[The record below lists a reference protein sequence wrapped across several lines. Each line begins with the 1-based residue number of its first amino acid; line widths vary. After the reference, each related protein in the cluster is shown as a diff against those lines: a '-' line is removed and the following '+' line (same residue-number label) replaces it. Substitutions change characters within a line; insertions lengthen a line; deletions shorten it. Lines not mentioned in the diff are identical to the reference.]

1 MRGAAAWII
10 AGWVGAA
17 MAQGRM
23 EVEAAD
29 AGGRADSSA
38 GPVGAWPA
46 PVPVRLKPAGR
57 DDLLIMTLG
66 KIQTPLA
73 EGVYDPVADRVTRRD
88 GSTIESYYRRE
99 LGVRYFTPLDKSV
112 FPTPPAGW
120 CSWYYYYQE
129 ITPEEVLLNAGWM
142 ARHLASHGA
151 RYVQID
157 DGWQGVGRGLGE
169 NRDWSTIDAR
179 FRGLGMAGLAA
190 EIRKFGLEAGIWIAP
205 HGQSNA
211 EFVAAR
217 RDAFLW
223 KPDGTSASD
232 TWEGRFLVDPSAPR
246 AAGYLAELFRELHGW
261 GYTYFKIDGQPIV
274 LDEFASKREFFRG
287 TRPPPPDEGAPPDAA
302 PAASD
307 EVADAQRDYRGT
319 LRSIRDA
326 IGQRS
331 YLLGCW
337 GIPLAGVG
345 IMNGSRTAGDI
356 VPGFDGFLV
365 AFDAVQNFNYLHN
378 VAWYC
383 DPDVVMVRPP
393 LSDGAAR
400 AWATIQGLTGQALL
414 TSDRLPDLP
423 ASRVALL
430 KAIYP
435 PVDIRP
441 LDLHAPEPARK
452 STWILKVAQELPS
465 GARREYDVV
474 GLFNLDREHTKTI
487 HLPWVRLGR
496 DGPVLHH
503 VFDYWSGVYLG
514 CWEQGLFV
522 EVPPGDVRV
531 LTIMPAEARPQL
543 LSTSRHI
550 TQGWIDVLDVVSDEV
565 DGTPRL
571 RGRSRLIAH
580 EPYVLTFALPR
591 AAPTWTLRDAR
602 ARGLSGGDVRVE
614 CRAHQGAATV
624 ALRSAGSQEV
634 EWELRFAPATPYVYP
649 VQPPAGL
656 AVQPSG
662 LFDAEA
668 RWSSEYHS
676 SAAHRVEIDGAPA
689 GVSFHRRAVLR
700 ELAPGQR
707 VMVGVRS
714 VWYDGSVSEK
724 VIEREFVVAPPASVH
739 LSEIEPEVVRQGW
752 GSLKRDR
759 SVDGNPLTVAGETAA
774 RGLGTHADATIA
786 YRIRGAFERFETRV
800 GIDDEI
806 LADAKPEVLF
816 EVHGDGRKLWES
828 GPMRRGETAK
838 PATVD
843 VRGVELL
850 ELRVLCGEDGIDHDH
865 ADWLDVR
872 LIAPPPATTTG
883 PTTTAT
889 TGPTATTAPTAPFA
903 PGTSTPPTTPRE

>member
-1 MRGAAAWII
+1 MRGVAAWII
-10 AGWVGAA
+10 VGCMGAA
-17 MAQGRM
+17 MSGCRS
-23 EVEAAD
+23 E
-29 AGGRADSSA
+29 GGPARRAVVDGYA
-38 GPVGAWPA
+38 GPVGAWPVR
-46 PVPVRLKPAGR
+46 VPARLKPTGR
-57 DDLLIMTLG
+57 DDLLVMTLG
-66 KIQTPLA
+66 KVDTSLA
-73 EGVYDPVADRVTRRD
+73 DGVYDPLADRVTRRD
-88 GSTIESYYRRE
+88 GATIESYYRRE
-99 LGVRYFTPLDKSV
+99 LGMRYFAPLAKSV

-129 ITPEEVLLNAGWM
+129 ITPEEVLHNARWI
-142 ARHLASHGA
+142 ARHLAPFGA

-169 NRDWSTIDAR
+169 NRDWSTIDTR

-190 EIRKFGLEAGIWIAP
+190 EIRKLGLEAGLWIAP

-232 TWEGRFLVDPSAPR
+232 TWEGKFLVDPSSPR
-246 AAGYLAELFRELHGW
+246 AHEYLGALFRELRGW

-274 LDEFASKREFFRG
+274 LDEFASKRAFFAG
-287 TRPPPPDEGAPPDAA
+287 TRPPPADESAPADAA
-302 PAASD
+302 PAASAA
-307 EVADAQRDYRGT
+307 VADAQRDYRGT
-319 LRSIRDA
+319 LRAIRGA
-326 IGQRS
+326 IGEQS

-423 ASRVALL
+423 TSRVALL

-441 LDLHAPEPARK
+441 LDLHIPEPTRK
-452 STWILKVAQELPS
+452 PIWILKVAQELPD
-465 GARREYDVV
+465 GVRREYDVV
-474 GLFNLDREHTKTI
+474 GLFNLEREKSQTI
-487 HLPWVRLGR
+487 HLPWARLGR
-496 DGPVLHH
+496 DAATPHH
-503 VFDYWSGVYLG
+503 VFDFWSGVYLG
-514 CWEQGLFV
+514 CWEHGLFV

-531 LTIMPAEARPQL
+531 LTIMAAETRPQL

-550 TQGWIDVLDVVSDEV
+550 TQGWIDVLELASDEA
-565 DGTPRL
+565 DGAPRL
-571 RGRSRLIAH
+571 RGRSRVIAN
-580 EPYVLTFALPR
+580 EPYALTIALPR
-591 AAPTWTLRDAR
+591 AAPTWTLRRAT
-602 ARGLSGGDVRVE
+602 ARGASAGAVRVE
-614 CRAHQGAATV
+614 WQGHQGAATV
-624 ALRSAGSQEV
+624 ALHSDATQEV
-634 EWELRFAPATPYVYP
+634 EWELRFEAATPYVYP
-649 VQPPAGL
+649 VNPPAGL
-656 AVQPSG
+656 AVQAVG

-676 SAAHRVEIDGAPA
+676 SAAHRVEIDGVPV

-707 VMVGVRS
+707 VKVGVRS
-714 VWYDGSVSEK
+714 GWYDGSVSEK
-724 VIEREFVVAPPASVH
+724 LVEREFVAAPPASVY
-739 LSEIEPEVVRQGW
+739 LSEIEPEIVRQGW
-752 GSLKRDR
+752 GALKRDR
-759 SVDGNPLTVAGETAA
+759 SVDGNPLTVAGATAA

-786 YRIRGAFERFETRV
+786 YRIRGAFERFQARV
-800 GIDDEI
+800 GVDDEI
-806 LADAKPEVLF
+806 LPDAQPEVHF

-828 GPMRRGETAK
+828 GPIRRGEAAR
-838 PATVD
+838 PVSID
-843 VRGVELL
+843 VRGVQQL
-850 ELRVLCGEDGIDHDH
+850 ELRVLRGSDGIDHDH
-865 ADWLDVR
+865 ADWLDAR
-872 LIAPPPATTTG
+872 LIAAPTPGPGATRAA
-883 PTTTAT
+883 TAT
-889 TGPTATTAPTAPFA
+889 STAP
-903 PGTSTPPTTPRE
+903 RE